1 MIHLDPAGISP
12 GHPSLGQRPGMDAGQ
27 PQTGTLLG
35 EKAVD
40 ISGEISSLGDAAEE
54 ISLHM
59 AEKSEDKH
67 HAERKVK
74 SERPPQLL
82 QPAEIVEML
91 EQARDPDAQAKL
103 DALAQKLL
111 SGTGSPR
118 QQAAESFGDVSKQY
132 LALQYALRQGERENA
147 SAELLESLRD
157 ALADLEIESGPQ
169 IRAGLNTLRT
179 AGEFAQ
185 DAQGVEA
192 FQNTYRDIVLGE
204 NTLGKTLDLALQRF
218 GGKDVARGLAQLVA
232 ALGQDLASARPSTEP
247 SKLQALTADLYH
259 LQVAVTVLEGCG
271 ELSARLKDDGL
282 GAVDSERLMRDL
294 VGITGE
300 KWLSDSRFTTL
311 ATQHRVASVEGRIVF
326 LTGVKTMLRELPVQ
340 VFPDPDARQS
350 VLNAVQAALDIA
362 IDEEDQQ

>member
-103 DALAQKLL
+103 DAL
-111 SGTGSPR
+111 
-118 QQAAESFGDVSKQY
+118 AAESFGDVSKQY

-350 VLNAVQAALDIA
+350 VLNAVQGALDIA